1 MKQRVT
7 SWFDILSSMMLS
19 VLFVVCS
26 LGCSGESDIDIVPG
40 GIDFRPGDIVLRR
53 GSGIAS
59 RVVMVADG
67 SGAYSHIGIVAF
79 SGGKAVVV
87 HAVPG
92 EPDYKGDEDRV
103 KKETIG
109 RFFSSINAEAGRVL
123 RCRDSVVALHASQ
136 VALGKFKD
144 HTLFDHDYDVND
156 TTRMY
161 CSELV
166 CYAYRKAGLELVEG
180 GRHVVNLPG
189 LKLDHVVFPSDFLR
203 SRHLVTVAAFAKH

>member
-1 MKQRVT
+1 
-7 SWFDILSSMMLS
+7 MMLLA
-19 VLFVVCS
+19 LFVVCAS
-26 LGCSGESDIDIVPG
+26 GCSVDSDIPIVPG
-40 GIDFRPGDIVLRR
+40 DIDFRPGDIVLRR

-59 RVVMVADG
+59 RVVMAADG
-67 SGAYSHIGIVAF
+67 SGAYSHIGVVAF
-79 SGGKAVVV
+79 SGGKVVVV

-92 EPDYKGDEDRV
+92 EPDHEGDEDRV
-103 KKETIG
+103 KQDPIE

-123 RCRDSVVALHASQ
+123 RCRDSAIALRASQ
-136 VALGKFKD
+136 VALGKLKA
-144 HTLFDHDYDVND
+144 HTLFDHDYDVYD

-166 CYAYRKAGLELVEG
+166 GYAYRKAGLELVGE